1 MTNTYKYKS
10 PTEWGLGYKEVKITK
25 KEFKEIFGKNPGI
38 GNKVVVFRRE
48 TEEGKKWHCEVY
60 VSKIRIVIA
69 LLLYPINVLIEGIAN
84 IKSLNKMYSKMF
96 NQREKGTF
104 YTMGERRQRR
114 K

>member
-10 PTEWGLGYKEVKITK
+10 PTEWGFGYKEVKITK

-38 GNKVVVFRRE
+38 GNRVVVFRGEAEGGRE
-48 TEEGKKWHCEVY
+48 WHCEVY
-60 VSKIRIVIA
+60 TSKMGIIIN
-69 LLLYPINVLIEGIAN
+69 LLFYPIVVLIEGFAN
-84 IKSLNKMYSKMF
+84 IKSINKNYSEMF

-104 YTMGERRQRR
+104 YRMNERRKRW